1 MSFIN
6 YLLKIDWSSPKPL
19 YNIRNTTGL
28 ELFTRLRLG
37 LSNLNEHKFNHN
49 FRDCKFFISLILYSL
64 EVESSSQI
72 FLHCH

>member
-49 FRDCKFFISLILYSL
+49 FRDCVNSLYP
-64 EVESSSQI
+64 
-72 FLHCH
+72 